1 MIEEDRKMITKFG
14 KELRKIRI
22 DNEENLSMMSKK
34 LGVSISYLSAIEN
47 GVREIPQDFIQ
58 KIIANYRLSRERIE
72 ILFATEAEA
81 ASKVSIPLN
90 STLSEQRQLAFM
102 LSRKLNDLSLE
113 ECKAIMRLLGDDND
127 GK

>member
-72 ILFATEAEA
+72 ILFAAEAEA

>member
-1 MIEEDRKMITKFG
+1 MITKFG

-72 ILFATEAEA
+72 ILFAAEAEA